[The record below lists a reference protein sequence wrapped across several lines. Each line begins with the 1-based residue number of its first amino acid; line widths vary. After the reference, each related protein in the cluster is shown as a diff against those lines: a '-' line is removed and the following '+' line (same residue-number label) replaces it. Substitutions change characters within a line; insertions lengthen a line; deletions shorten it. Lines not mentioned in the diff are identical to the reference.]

1 VSYTGSCAQQRVH
14 VLAGLGGK
22 HVELVSGQ
30 GDNFSWVCCKVFH
43 SSYVF
48 SYVDVLFILWAGYK
62 WALVLFSS
70 FSWPRLDFLEP
81 QQCLRF
87 VKMLIMCM
95 LVVGRWPIMCH
106 HSLWPSPI
114 CSTPNSW
121 FSNYLDVIEYI
132 KPNVLLQSDQSTTF
146 PQVALSDCSVHNAC
160 KHLRRYHRGSL
171 SSACSQT
178 WSVLHTL
185 TYIDFLLKYLVQN
198 LKEVIF
204 VGENWVH
211 LLIWFLLPC
220 FRGLQCRLS
229 HMHATLLIAPILLC
243 LYNFG
248 IS

>member
-1 VSYTGSCAQQRVH
+1 MFKICQNANHVH
-14 VLAGLGGK
+14 VGGWEMTN
-22 HVELVSGQ
+22 HVP
-30 GDNFSWVCCKVFH
+30 
-43 SSYVF
+43 
-48 SYVDVLFILWAGYK
+48 
-62 WALVLFSS
+62 S
-70 FSWPRLDFLEP
+70 FA
-81 QQCLRF
+81 
-87 VKMLIMCM
+87 M
-95 LVVGRWPIMCH
+95 
-106 HSLWPSPI
+106 
-114 CSTPNSW
+114 T
-121 FSNYLDVIEYI
+121 FSNLLNSQFVVLKLPRCHWVR

-185 TYIDFLLKYLVQN
+185 TYIDFLLKYSVQN